1 MITRSVTVFV
11 ALLCLF
17 AVSSAQ
23 LTDAQRAES
32 YLILKK
38 IRQMEL
44 YNELLPVMFKPDEA
58 KAFLPILER
67 HRAEVRKIE
76 QSEHKMLRPLEV
88 KLDRVIKVAEET
100 GKVPDTEV
108 LVHALN
114 LFRTFAM
121 IRKALLDATAQE
133 LIQTMRQTLNE
144 GQVRSAAGAFN
155 PKAFDP
161 SLDPE
166 TMTEDEKLSLW
177 VKIVL
182 MDHLSYDIML
192 GFSKK

>member
-1 MITRSVTVFV
+1 MITRSLTVFV
-11 ALLCLF
+11 ALLGLF
-17 AVSSAQ
+17 VVSSAQ

-32 YLILKK
+32 DLILKK

-76 QSEHKMLRPLEV
+76 RSEHTMLREFEV
-88 KLDRVIKVAEET
+88 KLDRVIKVAQET

-108 LVHALN
+108 LLHALN
-114 LFRTFAM
+114 LFRTFDM
-121 IRKALLDATAQE
+121 KRKALVDDTAEE
-133 LIQTMRQTLNE
+133 LIRTMRQTLNE

-155 PKAFDP
+155 PMAFDP

-166 TMTEDEKLSLW
+166 KMTEDEKLSLW
-177 VKIVL
+177 VKVVL
-182 MDHLSYDIML
+182 MDHLSYEIML
-192 GFSKK
+192 GFSRK

>member
-1 MITRSVTVFV
+1 MITRSLTVFV
-11 ALLCLF
+11 ALLGLF

-32 YLILKK
+32 DLILKK

-88 KLDRVIKVAEET
+88 KLDRVIKVAQET

-108 LVHALN
+108 LLHALN
-114 LFRTFAM
+114 LFRTFDM
-121 IRKALLDATAQE
+121 KRKALVDDTAEE
-133 LIQTMRQTLNE
+133 LIRTMRQTLNE

-155 PKAFDP
+155 PMAFDP

-166 TMTEDEKLSLW
+166 KMTEDEKLSLW
-177 VKIVL
+177 VKVVL
-182 MDHLSYDIML
+182 MDHLSYEIML
-192 GFSKK
+192 GFSRK